1 MAFPYLEKDPLFEE
15 TVLINNE
22 DWKKI
27 QALQEKAKNIS
38 IIQKGKGK
46 ELQQRDFLS
55 FEQFQ
60 PQYEGLG
67 YDGNRQLRP
76 ELAKIRGLGK
86 DGIVSAGEKLAFLK
100 HLKKTY
106 DKTGVLP
113 PKWTYIKLLQEIRN
127 IQRRYGNELLGVQF
141 PQYRNYELTKKTLQ
155 DHLAQYPPPSA
166 IPQQPQELDLNA
178 AVDLQ
183 LDAEAAQGQHVDELQ
198 LGDDKDSTESEDEVG
213 YAQPITPPET
223 PKSSQYLDELMARS
237 RERTQRINK
246 QLHDLKKIQC
256 TFTKR

>member
-1 MAFPYLEKDPLFEE
+1 M
-15 TVLINNE
+15 
-22 DWKKI
+22 
-27 QALQEKAKNIS
+27 
-38 IIQKGKGK
+38 
-46 ELQQRDFLS
+46 
-55 FEQFQ
+55 
-60 PQYEGLG
+60 G

-106 DKTGVLP
+106 DKTGALP

-127 IQRRYGNELLGVQF
+127 IQRRYGNELLGIQF
-141 PQYRNYELTKKTLQ
+141 PHYRNYEFTKKTLQ

-198 LGDDKDSTESEDEVG
+198 LGDNKDSTESEDEVG

-237 RERTQRINK
+237 RERTQRIDK
-246 QLHDLKKIQC
+246 QLDDLKKRYNLRSQKGKGLKKNQYRLPVFRKKW
-256 TFTKR
+256 TPVTT